1 MAETR
6 EALQQNFYRLESE
19 EEIDSRP
26 IDSMQEVLATRLR
39 YVKGHTLKNSG
50 VQFFRNRAPTKT
62 KTEMSKLK
70 KPDRLFQ

>member
-39 YVKGHTLKNSG
+39 FVKGPTLKNAG
-50 VQFFRNRAPTKT
+50 VQFFRN
-62 KTEMSKLK
+62 
-70 KPDRLFQ
+70 